1 MSKIFKI
8 VAVLV
13 VTFILGVAF
22 YSFAFQAKGAMT
34 TAKDPEICPHV
45 KAYGSFAD
53 IDGKTYQYLID
64 ENTSVVYLYVHSGA
78 KCGITVVLNTDGS
91 PMTEEQLKA
100 LTETTA
106 ES

>member
-22 YSFAFQAKGAMT
+22 YSFAFQAKGAM

-64 ENTSVVYLYVHSGA
+64 ENTSVVYLYVQSGA

-106 ES
+106 GS